1 MHLGP
6 TNLRTNEET
15 SEKNKFKRMRIAL
28 GVGFFNFFG
37 FLFQFLSSLFFVS
50 SGMLISSKI
59 MFFDVLSMPEVS
71 WSDPDENWE
80 KLFFM
85 KISHFGPKNLQVPQ
99 KFQS

>member
-1 MHLGP
+1 
-6 TNLRTNEET
+6 
-15 SEKNKFKRMRIAL
+15 MRIAL
-28 GVGFFNFFG
+28 GVGFFKFFG

-80 KLFFM
+80 KSFFHE
-85 KISHFGPKNLQVPQ
+85 IFSFWAPKKKVPQ